1 MGRRRPDA
9 LPRRLSRARPPAR
22 PRRPRRPHRTG
33 AARAG
38 RRAAGGRAPAHR
50 VGAPLRLATHAG
62 DRGVL
67 ELARL
72 ALSALVLGLAACH
85 DERPPRPPGATAFP
99 VPGQE
104 GPRLTVEVLNASGK
118 PGLART
124 GTRVL
129 RQAGID
135 VVALGNAPAALGT
148 LDTTRIVIRR
158 ALVAGAGDRIRR
170 ALGVGQVV
178 VQVDSTKLLDASVLL
193 GADFAP
199 RLQFH
204 P

>member
-1 MGRRRPDA
+1 
-9 LPRRLSRARPPAR
+9 
-22 PRRPRRPHRTG
+22 
-33 AARAG
+33 
-38 RRAAGGRAPAHR
+38 
-50 VGAPLRLATHAG
+50 
-62 DRGVL
+62 L